1 MPLFSTVSFLDP
13 VRNQNPKD
21 TDLTYGIVSVTTLIP
36 FGKIVLWYK
45 QPTSLT
51 TLHGIFF
58 IIDSIPPDVN
68 EIPKMPGRRARV
80 SFTVSRK
87 IKTDTGKGGSL
98 WGII

>member
-68 EIPKMPGRRARV
+68 EIPKMPVLPELTGR
-80 SFTVSRK
+80 FTNANGEKLSY
-87 IKTDTGKGGSL
+87 
-98 WGII
+98 